1 MKTLLK
7 LILPTKAFFDLFIW
21 KISFIWIIQNYLIS
35 YLPSLRIRKALL
47 IFFGAKIHKSA
58 TIYSGCEYR
67 NPSHL
72 KIGSGS
78 SIGHRSILDSRMGLT
93 IGKNVVLAT
102 EIMIWTL
109 HHDYNDI
116 NFKNDGAPV
125 FIDDYVWIGSRAII
139 LPGVKINKFA
149 IVAAGS
155 VVTKDVPEYSVV
167 GGIPAKVI
175 AMRDKKE
182 YNYIPTD
189 FKMHMV

>member
-1 MKTLLK
+1 MKKLLLK
-7 LILPTKAFFDLFIW
+7 IIGKSFYFKLFLW

-35 YLPSLRIRKALL
+35 YFPSLRIRKALL
-47 IFFGAKIHKSA
+47 GFFGAKIHKSA

-67 NPSHL
+67 NPSRL

-78 SIGHRSILDSRMGLT
+78 SIGHRTILDSRMGLT
-93 IGKNVVLAT
+93 IGKNVVIAT

-116 NFKNDGAPV
+116 NFKNYGAPV
-125 FIDDYVWIGSRAII
+125 YIGDYAWIGSRAII
-139 LPGVKINKFA
+139 LPGVRINKYA

-175 AMRDKKE
+175 SVREKNK
-182 YNYIPTD
+182 YNYTPTD